1 MSAAFFLQQTKTW
14 ASRIFLALST
24 ILVLLS
30 LVQASLDVAS
40 AVVFLRLP
48 GLSGGSPE
56 QAVLYK
62 RLFRTR
68 AALVAV
74 NKYVHPLSSTPRLI
88 PEWPAQSQIASL
100 LVFEQFFFAWSCL
113 ANYYQLYRCA
123 VIWASS
129 PYYKVVIAIPAVL
142 IISTLGMYRQP
153 NLAHI

>member
-14 ASRIFLALST
+14 ASRMFLALST
-24 ILVLLS
+24 ILVLFS

-62 RLFRTR
+62 RLFWTR
-68 AALVAV
+68 AALVAF
-74 NKYVHPLSSTPRLI
+74 NN
-88 PEWPAQSQIASL
+88 AIAD
-100 LVFEQFFFAWSCL
+100 CL
-113 ANYYQLYRCA
+113 FLYRCA
-123 VIWASS
+123 VIWRSS

-142 IISTLGMYRQP
+142 IISTLAMGLWAVFVLTTNSPDSILFRPGHQFYPAESDRYGIP
-153 NLAHI
+153 VPP